1 MSDAGLVDAHSVIV
15 DAIRQDFSTVT
26 SMTFAGHT
34 VATLDDHDPLG
45 VAFYVYALLRTNL
58 LDLENYAYPDTIRM
72 WAEERVSEE
81 QLSAYHDRDLGA
93 LGLIAYS
100 FCKYRKCPNI
110 DARFASLAKG
120 YFHDNKGLFDSFL
133 TNVLVALALKTLN
146 VDPDLYEKLATYI
159 NTQLRDRP
167 KVIFNDAKN
176 LVIAHLWAKETGSES
191 VLRSLRNECLEWA
204 AQENPLPRDQVYAAY
219 VLLEEIKQLPRSERP
234 KIKKCIEDSL
244 RFIQNTS
251 IDSSFGSDIIEQY
264 SYDAALSPMTMS
276 QYGHAARPRLSR
288 ILLSVG
294 LIIKERYT
302 REAHLL
308 FSSKAQVKRLIRGT
322 VYPFVLLLIAAA
334 IVWQGALL
342 GAPFPLK
349 PALETK
355 QFLPVVKAVC
365 LYLPLNFLWTAMIGT
380 LLVLAYFVFER
391 ILITGRR
398 TDEITAATD
407 GLLFLKENW
416 KPEAGI
422 GFVLSIILLW
432 FG

>member
-1 MSDAGLVDAHSVIV
+1 V
-15 DAIRQDFSTVT
+15 DAIRQDFSTVN
-26 SMTFAGHT
+26 SMTFAGHR

-58 LDLENYAYPDTIRM
+58 IGLENYAYPDTVRM

-100 FCKYRKCPNI
+100 FCKYKKCPDI
-110 DARFASLAKG
+110 DARFASLAKS
-120 YFHDNKGLFDSFL
+120 YFHDNRGLFDSFL

-146 VDPDLYEKLATYI
+146 IDPDLYEKLARYI

-167 KVIFNDAKN
+167 TVIFNDAKN

-191 VLRSLRNECLEWA
+191 VLRSIRNECLERA
-204 AQENPLPRDQVYAAY
+204 TQEYILPRDQVYTAY

-234 KIKKCIEDSL
+234 KIKTCIEDSL

-251 IDSSFGSDIIEQY
+251 IDSSFGSDILEQY
-264 SYDAALSPMTMS
+264 SYDAVLSPITMS
-276 QYGHAARPRLSR
+276 QYGHSPRPRLSR

-294 LIIKERYT
+294 LIIRERYT

-308 FSSKAQVKRLIRGT
+308 FSSKAQVKRLIRGM
-322 VYPFVLLLIAAA
+322 VYPLVLLFIAAV
-334 IVWQGALL
+334 IVWQGAVL
-342 GAPFPLK
+342 GAPFPIK
-349 PALETK
+349 PALDTK

-365 LYLPLNFLWTAMIGT
+365 LYMPLNFLWTVMIGT

-391 ILITGRR
+391 ILITGQR
-398 TDEITAATD
+398 TDELTAATD

-422 GFVLSIILLW
+422 GFVLSFIMLW